1 MDELSAEALDYPFD
15 VRHVATTP
23 AHPRDAARL
32 MVVDRAAG
40 TVEHAH
46 VRDLARWV
54 GAGDALVVNRSSV
67 LRARLR
73 TDTTEGLLLEP
84 MPDGTWRMLLR
95 RAKRF
100 AAGDRLPLVGPHG
113 PAEGDAIELV
123 ARAAEA
129 WRVLLRD
136 LGDVKMRMYA
146 AEDAA
151 RDAGAGLWSACAG
164 EVQ

>member
-15 VRHVATTP
+15 ERHVATAP

-46 VRDLARWV
+46 VRDLARWL

-73 TDTTEGLLLEP
+73 TGANLPSARSTASCF
-84 MPDGTWRMLLR
+84 
-95 RAKRF
+95 RA
-100 AAGDRLPLVGPHG
+100 
-113 PAEGDAIELV
+113 
-123 ARAAEA
+123 
-129 WRVLLRD
+129 
-136 LGDVKMRMYA
+136 
-146 AEDAA
+146 
-151 RDAGAGLWSACAG
+151 
-164 EVQ
+164 